1 MRDKQQMFEV
11 MLRIAERE
19 GYDLED
25 EDEMMEVGRL
35 MMHEYPEFGQIF
47 SEDLV
52 ALRDTCK

>member
-1 MRDKQQMFEV
+1 MRDREAMTDAMFS
-11 MLRIAERE
+11 IAERE

-25 EDEMMEVGRL
+25 SDDLMEVGRL

-52 ALRDTCK
+52 ACRDTSK